1 MSLDTMQDLMIAQ
14 LKYIY
19 SAERQLT
26 VALPRLARSS
36 VHRSLGE
43 AFGTHLDETHS
54 QVGRLEEIFAS
65 LAVSPRGRRCRGMDG
80 LLAEEADVMA
90 EEGAPAVIDA
100 GLIAD
105 ARRVE
110 HYEIASYTATI
121 ALAMALRQDDIVNL
135 LGQNLQEELAM
146 DERLAWIASSEV
158 NPDAVLL
165 EFTGVSG

>member
-1 MSLDTMQDLMIAQ
+1 M
-14 LKYIY
+14 
-19 SAERQLT
+19 E
-26 VALPRLARSS
+26 
-36 VHRSLGE
+36 
-43 AFGTHLDETHS
+43 
-54 QVGRLEEIFAS
+54 
-65 LAVSPRGRRCRGMDG
+65 G
-80 LLAEEADVMA
+80 LLAEEAEVMA